1 MIQKASRPSGENH
14 LISDHS
20 LSADILVTLAVTSIV
35 TKTAREI
42 GAEIRVISV
51 YTQVST
57 YLLQSESVRQG
68 MDIFMILAR
77 LWVTGF
83 LFQLHGKK
91 KSIDY
96 SENLPKNPV
105 SKDTGP
111 RRDSTADI
119 CFMYKLPLSHP

>member
-1 MIQKASRPSGENH
+1 VIQKASRPSGENH

-91 KSIDY
+91 KIHR
-96 SENLPKNPV
+96 LQ
-105 SKDTGP
+105 
-111 RRDSTADI
+111 
-119 CFMYKLPLSHP
+119 

>member
-51 YTQVST
+51 YIQVST
-57 YLLQSESVRQG
+57 YLLQSLVARQG
-68 MDIFMILAR
+68 MEIFMILAR
-77 LWVTGF
+77 LSVGNRRF
-83 LFQLHGKK
+83 KLHKK
-91 KSIDY
+91 IKIQRLQWKS
-96 SENLPKNPV
+96 
-105 SKDTGP
+105 
-111 RRDSTADI
+111 A
-119 CFMYKLPLSHP
+119 

>member
-20 LSADILVTLAVTSIV
+20 LSADILDTLVGTFIV
-35 TKTAREI
+35 TKTARQI
-42 GAEIRVISV
+42 GAGIRVISV
-51 YTQVST
+51 DTQGAT
-57 YLLQSESVRQG
+57 YWLQSESVRQG
-68 MDIFMILAR
+68 MEIFMIRGR

-83 LFQLHGKK
+83 LFQVPQGEK

-105 SKDTGP
+105 RKVTGP
-111 RRDSTADI
+111 RRESTADI
-119 CFMYKLPLSHP
+119 CFMYKLPL